1 MDLEEEEEEEV
12 LDGAVAVER
21 LGGDLRSL
29 WDHPL

>member
-1 MDLEEEEEEEV
+1 MDLEEEEEV
-12 LDGAVAVER
+12 LDGAAAVER